1 MLIDNVDYLT
11 NISVRGNLFKN
22 KIICVTI
29 TFVFLLLKPSPY
41 KTKNENEG
49 VFKSLLMF
57 VIFLVKN
64 PFKITADERLSLN
77 LKKNSLGKWAIL
89 FTSLFIISIS
99 KVTNAFQIN
108 LFKQIFKRY
117 HLIVSSFFK
126 ITYLEAVKSLRLK

>member
-41 KTKNENEG
+41 KTKNGNEG

-64 PFKITADERLSLN
+64 PFKITANER
-77 LKKNSLGKWAIL
+77 
-89 FTSLFIISIS
+89 
-99 KVTNAFQIN
+99 
-108 LFKQIFKRY
+108 
-117 HLIVSSFFK
+117 
-126 ITYLEAVKSLRLK
+126 